1 MPKQTI
7 PLNVGKLDRIITQDA
22 VMNKMTKFDYIYNK
36 LKIKKTN
43 YYKIL
48 SRWTVWPE
56 NLEKIRKHY
65 DIADFIIKVEV

>member
-48 SRWTVWPE
+48 SR
-56 NLEKIRKHY
+56 
-65 DIADFIIKVEV
+65 